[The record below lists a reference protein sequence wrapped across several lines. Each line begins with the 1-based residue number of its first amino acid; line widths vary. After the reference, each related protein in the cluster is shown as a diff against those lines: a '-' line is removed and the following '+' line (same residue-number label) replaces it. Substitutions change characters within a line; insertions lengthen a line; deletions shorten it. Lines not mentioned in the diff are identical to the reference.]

1 MLKKILMGIFIVLTV
16 LVIAFQVMLYVQAV
30 NSRSMEVPSGHD
42 NGQLLPCP
50 ESPNCVSSQVPE
62 SDSHYIAPIVDNGS
76 TWVQLIAFLDSQD
89 NTEQHTLDENYA
101 HYTFS
106 TPVMGFVDDVEF
118 FFSANEGVIHVRS
131 ASRVGYG
138 DGGTN
143 RNRIEMIR
151 ADL

>member
-1 MLKKILMGIFIVLTV
+1 MGILIILAL
-16 LVIAFQVMLYVQAV
+16 LVIAFLVMLYVQAV

-50 ESPNCVSSQVPE
+50 ESPNCVSSQVAE
-62 SDSHYIAPIVDNGS
+62 EDSHFIAPIMDEGS
-76 TWVQLIAFLDSQD
+76 TWVQLVTFLDSLN
-89 NTEQHTLDENYA
+89 NTTQQTIEDNYA
-101 HYTFS
+101 HYTFN

-118 FFSANEGVIHVRS
+118 YYSPNEGLIHVRS

-143 RNRIEMIR
+143 RTRVEMIR
-151 ADL
+151 AAL